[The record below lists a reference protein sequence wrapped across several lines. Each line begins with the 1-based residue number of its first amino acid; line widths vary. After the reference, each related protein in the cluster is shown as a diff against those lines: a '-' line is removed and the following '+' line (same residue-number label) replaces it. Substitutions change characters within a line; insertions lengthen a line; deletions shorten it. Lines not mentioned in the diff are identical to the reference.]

1 MKKLYALIVPLCF
14 VLGACSSSDEHL
26 PDTSVPIGFKAQADT
41 RAAVTGTTL
50 PDGSRFKVWG
60 GYNGNNVFTGREVTK
75 TASGCTYTGTEYWIP
90 GQTYNFHAVYPAEL
104 PADVTVSVSDDGAV
118 AIRNFDCSATEDA
131 AVDLMTASTPGVKA
145 DEIIDS
151 QSSVGLNFSHLLSYI
166 SFSFDNQLTGYA
178 IEVTDISF
186 TIGVKGDYGSTSVPS
201 WSNFTQG
208 AITLCP
214 EGSPL
219 AVANKTIITSGPS
232 LLIPQ
237 SNTGVNV
244 TFTVTIREKDEAT
257 GSSMTVVK
265 RFTSQLATTDG
276 KWTKGQSYNYKATI
290 TDALMEMEDLTQ
302 ITLVVTMTGWEKE
315 DASVSWGEETVAP

>member
-1 MKKLYALIVPLCF
+1 
-14 VLGACSSSDEHL
+14 
-26 PDTSVPIGFKAQADT
+26 
-41 RAAVTGTTL
+41 
-50 PDGSRFKVWG
+50 
-60 GYNGNNVFTGREVTK
+60 
-75 TASGCTYTGTEYWIP
+75 
-90 GQTYNFHAVYPAEL
+90 
-104 PADVTVSVSDDGAV
+104 
-118 AIRNFDCSATEDA
+118 
-131 AVDLMTASTPGVKA
+131 MTASTPGVKA

-201 WSNFTQG
+201 WSNLTQG

-214 EGSPL
+214 AGSPL
-219 AVANKTIITSGPS
+219 AVEKQTVVTSGPS
-232 LLIPQ
+232 LVIPQ
-237 SNTGVNV
+237 RNTGVNV
-244 TFTVTIREKDEAT
+244 TFTVTIRENDEA
-257 GSSMTVVK
+257 SSMTVVK

-302 ITLVVTMTGWEKE
+302 ITLVVTIKGWEKE
-315 DASVSWGEETVAP
+315 DASVSWGEETVTP